1 MEAQQPAA
9 LREVARQR
17 AFNDG
22 ETAMDRLS
30 HPSDLNIGEPRTV
43 ESDVLFNGERELR
56 ILHAGACY
64 RLTITK
70 LNKLILTK

>member
-1 MEAQQPAA
+1 MRDVP
-9 LREVARQR
+9 RNG
-17 AFNDG
+17 AFNDT

-30 HPSDLNIGEPRTV
+30 QTSELNIDAPRAID
-43 ESDVLFNGERELR
+43 SDALFKGERELR

>member
-1 MEAQQPAA
+1 
-9 LREVARQR
+9 
-17 AFNDG
+17 
-22 ETAMDRLS
+22 MDRLS
-30 HPSDLNIGEPRTV
+30 QTSELNIDAPRTID
-43 ESDVLFNGERELR
+43 SDALFKGERELR